1 MRTERRHE
9 LETNTLAQTLARW
22 LNWFKPYFTPILGI
36 LIAVAIV
43 ATVVSVLSRQSG
55 KKQQAAWDAYYL
67 AMSPGLERWPLDTSE
82 LQELAKNLDGIAGK
96 QTGSTASPWT
106 QLALADVDAAI
117 GTEMLFQDREKG
129 RQRLEEAVT
138 RYQSLEDLGADE
150 MIRIRTLLG
159 LARAYE
165 SLGRLNEAKGA
176 YQELEQRGMFANFS
190 RARIAA
196 LNRPDIEQ
204 FYGWFVESNGHES
217 ETNHTPATAN
227 P

>member
-1 MRTERRHE
+1 M
-9 LETNTLAQTLARW
+9 N
-22 LNWFKPYFTPILGI
+22 FVILGI

-43 ATVVSVLSRQSG
+43 ATVASVLSRQSG
-55 KKQQAAWDAYYL
+55 KKQRAAWDAYYL
-67 AMSPGLERWPLDTSE
+67 AMSPGLERWPLDTNE

-106 QLALADVDAAI
+106 QLALADADAAL
-117 GTEMLFQDREKG
+117 GTEMLFKDREKG

-138 RYQSLEDLGADE
+138 RYQSLEDLEVNE

-176 YQELEQRGMFANFS
+176 YQELEQHDMFANFS

-204 FYGWFVESNGHES
+204 FYGWFVGSNGRES
-217 ETNHTPATAN
+217 ETNHTPATEI